1 VAEVAQEPPQP
12 GGAAGAA
19 VVVRDDE
26 DALANPRVRRGRGKR
41 ARARQRV
48 PPAALRREVGEL
60 VDPEER
66 CAGDVLVKVGLEARL
81 DPCEVVGAVDEPVDQ

>member
-1 VAEVAQEPPQP
+1 
-12 GGAAGAA
+12 
-19 VVVRDDE
+19 
-26 DALANPRVRRGRGKR
+26 
-41 ARARQRV
+41 V
-48 PPAALRREVGEL
+48 PPAPLHREVGKL